1 VAASILIVEDDVD
14 ILSSLAEIIRDEGF
28 AVQTAANGYQALSVL
43 EQMAPDVVFLDL
55 MMPGMDGWRFIEVV
69 RQRFPSLTGSIVLIS
84 AVHNL
89 VDEARKLGVRY
100 FLRKPYD
107 LDDVVRLARECCAA
121 PRADAPQR

>member
-1 VAASILIVEDDVD
+1 VAATILIVEDDAD

-28 AVQTAANGYQALSVL
+28 VVQTAANGYQALNVL
-43 EQMAPDVVFLDL
+43 DQMVPDVVFLDL

-69 RQRFPSLTGSIVLIS
+69 RQRFPHITGSIVLIS

-121 PRADAPQR
+121 PRSDAPQR